1 MLFILGTLI
10 VSSFYLQNIRKLIK
24 HFDQYEIS
32 IMVIL
37 NKRTE
42 KNVINIHENQELYCI
57 NFYV

>member
-10 VSSFYLQNIRKLIK
+10 VPLFYLQNIRKLIK
-24 HFDQYEIS
+24 HCDQYEIS